1 MFCFDH
7 DMIEENCF
15 VYASTLLLFFVVVVV
30 VVGGVVVAVVVVVV
44 VVGGTDQPNWI
55 NFQNKGGG
63 KLAAKKQQ
71 SNRGN
76 RASTLTQKSFTLTLF

>member
-30 VVGGVVVAVVVVVV
+30 VGGVVVAVVVVVV
-44 VVGGTDQPNWI
+44 VVGGTDQPKLDQLLEQRWRKI
-55 NFQNKGGG
+55 SG
-63 KLAAKKQQ
+63 KKATK
-71 SNRGN
+71 
-76 RASTLTQKSFTLTLF
+76 

>member
-30 VVGGVVVAVVVVVV
+30 VVVVAGVVVV
-44 VVGGTDQPNWI
+44 VVGGTDQPKLDQLLEQRWRKI
-55 NFQNKGGG
+55 SG
-63 KLAAKKQQ
+63 KKATK
-71 SNRGN
+71 
-76 RASTLTQKSFTLTLF
+76 